1 MLAAGLVYGWT
12 TQSGYYAIWPDKAHP
27 AAQYVHVPDGKAPAP
42 DTGIYF
48 VDVHLLEAN
57 RIEAQYFKHLVNG
70 AQLIPVAS
78 ARAPGR
84 EPAAVP
90 GRRSARDGQLAA
102 GRPSRRRA
110 GIGDEGRDQAAGADR
125 DLRRSALPG
134 RQGGSPGRRGAAQ
147 GRRPPGALE
156 PGPRAGHRPC
166 RARAT
171 PPPTRSVDWAPARS
185 KPSRAPGTKRGIIGI
200 GIADAARITH
210 LPVHVH
216 FSTQNIGGPSA
227 GLAFTLE
234 IYDSLSGRH
243 LLHGHRVA
251 VTGEIGLD
259 GSVQP
264 IGGVTQKTLGAIDA
278 GADTFIV
285 PKGDNYRDARPRR
298 RDEFASSVCR
308 HFTPALRVIRHLPPV
323 APPAEKDL
331 PLLAAFPFNEP
342 WIRRDDPRTLSARR
356 QSPTP
361 GGLPTWHRKRAV
373 LHVTTAISTKAT
385 CARYGSPSHVPRF
398 ARC

>member
-1 MLAAGLVYGWT
+1 MKHLRRPRWTWVAVAVVAVLAAGLVWGWT

-27 AAQYVHVPDGKAPAP
+27 AAQYVHVPGGKAPAP

-78 ARAPGR
+78 ERAPGESQQQFQAADLR
-84 EPAAVP
+84 AMDSSQRVAQAVAERALGMKVGIKQLGLTVTYVDPRYPAAKAGVQA
-90 GRRSARDGQLAA
+90 GEVLRKVDGHQVL
-102 GRPSRRRA
+102 SS
-110 GIGDEGRDQAAGADR
+110 Q
-125 DLRRSALPG
+125 DL
-134 RQGGSPGRRGAAQ
+134 
-147 GRRPPGALE
+147 E
-156 PGPRAGHRPC
+156 
-166 RARAT
+166 RAT
-171 PPPTRSVDWAPARS
+171 AHVSAGDTASYTFSGLGTRQIQTVA
-185 KPSRAPGTKRGIIGI
+185 APGTKRGIIGI

-285 PKGDNYRDARPRR
+285 PKGDNYRDARAESHGRIR
-298 RDEFASSVCR
+298 IIGVST
-308 HFTPALRVIRHLPPV
+308 FTQALRAIRQLPPV
-323 APPAEKDL
+323 A
-331 PLLAAFPFNEP
+331 
-342 WIRRDDPRTLSARR
+342 SA
-356 QSPTP
+356 
-361 GGLPTWHRKRAV
+361 G
-373 LHVTTAISTKAT
+373 
-385 CARYGSPSHVPRF
+385 
-398 ARC
+398 